1 MPKYRFPLEAQDDYK
16 GRVYFTQIIEI
27 PPKINTSAFKRKQI
41 DVPSLAGLPEGTTI
55 DGDDVDFEKT
65 STIDNALG
73 LFTGRFSPGQT
84 FRGETVELYLPPA
97 QTIQDGVEFD
107 NAFSFVTK
115 RHRRSSNATR
125 SF

>member
-27 PPKINTSAFKRKQI
+27 PPKINTSAFKKKQI
-41 DVPSLAGLPEGTTI
+41 EIPAGPPGTTI
-55 DGDDVDFEKT
+55 DGNDVDFEET
-65 STIDNALG
+65 STLGNLGG
-73 LFTGRFSPGQT
+73 LFTGKFSAGQT

-107 NAFSFVTK
+107 NAFSFFISIK
-115 RHRRSSNATR
+115 
-125 SF
+125 